1 MHTYIFSYMYTSLGM
16 VMEYILALACINEIY
31 FLA

>member
-1 MHTYIFSYMYTSLGM
+1 MHTYIFSYMYTSLA
-16 VMEYILALACINEIY
+16 MEYILALAFINEIY

>member
-1 MHTYIFSYMYTSLGM
+1 MRTYIFSYMYTGLG
-16 VMEYILALACINEIY
+16 MEYILALAFINEIY

>member
-1 MHTYIFSYMYTSLGM
+1 MHTYIFSYMYTGLG
-16 VMEYILALACINEIY
+16 MEYILALAFINEIY

>member
-1 MHTYIFSYMYTSLGM
+1 MHTYIFSYMYTSSG
-16 VMEYILALACINEIY
+16 MEYILALACINEIY

>member
-1 MHTYIFSYMYTSLGM
+1 MRTYIFSYMYTSLS
-16 VMEYILALACINEIY
+16 MEYILALAFINEIY